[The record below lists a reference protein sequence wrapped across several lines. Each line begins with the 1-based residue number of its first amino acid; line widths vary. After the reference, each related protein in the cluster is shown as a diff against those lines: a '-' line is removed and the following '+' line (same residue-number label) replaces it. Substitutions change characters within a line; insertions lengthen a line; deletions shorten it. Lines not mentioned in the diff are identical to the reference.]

1 MAEDKDKD
9 ARERTEP
16 APDAAGTDRDSQLR
30 LAKTEMAAA
39 EATGDEERV
48 KAAKDR
54 LDKARSAFDDAAADR
69 REAAESAGDVEAA
82 QTKAP
87 VGRAA
92 PHKAQT
98 RG

>member
-1 MAEDKDKD
+1 MTQD
-9 ARERTEP
+9 RSP
-16 APDAAGTDRDSQLR
+16 QVPAAGTDRDSQMQ
-30 LAKTEMAAA
+30 LAKTELAAA
-39 EATGDEERV
+39 EATGDEEKV

-54 LDKARSAFDDAAADR
+54 LDKARVAVAAAER
-69 REAAESAGDVEAA
+69 RHAAEAAGVEAA

-92 PHKAQT
+92 PAKAQT

>member
-1 MAEDKDKD
+1 MADVTTD
-9 ARERTEP
+9 RGPYVPPP
-16 APDAAGTDRDSQLR
+16 AGADRDSQMQ
-30 LAKTEMAAA
+30 LAKTELAAA
-39 EATGDEERV
+39 EAAGDEEKV

-54 LDKARSAFDDAAADR
+54 LDKAAAERRDAA
-69 REAAESAGDVEAA
+69 EAAGVEAA

-92 PHKAQT
+92 PAKAQT

>member
-1 MAEDKDKD
+1 MTQDRSPEV
-9 ARERTEP
+9 P
-16 APDAAGTDRDSQLR
+16 AAGADRDSQMQ
-30 LAKTEMAAA
+30 LAKTELAAA
-39 EATGDEERV
+39 EAAGDEEKV

-54 LDKARSAFDDAAADR
+54 LDKARGSVDEAAAER
-69 REAAESAGDVEAA
+69 RHAAEAAGVEAA

-92 PHKAQT
+92 PSKAQT